1 MENQTLLDDPGQGP
15 FTRKCART
23 SLLQP
28 RRQHMEAPFPEVFEK
43 PGPGLLPEYLQILRR
58 RKGTLILIVFLGLLT
73 SLLLTLPQT
82 PIYQAR
88 ASIEIQNLNEN
99 FLNTRNVS
107 PTANDGAS
115 YVPGSDLQT
124 QARILQSESLLE
136 RVAAKVDLE
145 KKLFPEGGSGR
156 PSVWRKALGLRE
168 GPQAS
173 TRENILTLGAEDVK
187 IT

>member
-1 MENQTLLDDPGQGP
+1 MSNWGRMTSWLCPPAVAKFLRPIFFRTPSPPSWALRSIITELNMENQPLLNDPSQDP
-15 FTRKCART
+15 LTRKGASA
-23 SLLQP
+23 SLLP
-28 RRQHMEAPFPEVFEK
+28 RRRQYMDMPFPEEFEE
-43 PGPGLLPEYLQILRR
+43 PGPGLLPEYWQILRR
-58 RKGTLILIVFLGLLT
+58 RKGTLILIIFLGLLT

-88 ASIEIQNLNEN
+88 GSIEIQNLNEN

-136 RVAAKVDLE
+136 RVAAKVDL
-145 KKLFPEGGSGR
+145 
-156 PSVWRKALGLRE
+156 
-168 GPQAS
+168 
-173 TRENILTLGAEDVK
+173 
-187 IT
+187 

>member
-1 MENQTLLDDPGQGP
+1 MENQPLLDDPGQGP
-15 FTRKCART
+15 FPQMGART
-23 SLLQP
+23 SLPQQ
-28 RRQHMEAPFPEVFEK
+28 RRQQMEAPFPKVFEG
-43 PGPGLLPEYLQILRR
+43 PGPFLLLEYLQILRR
-58 RKGTLILIVFLGLLT
+58 RKGILILIVFLGLLT

-88 ASIEIQNLNEN
+88 ASIEIQNFNEN
-99 FLNTRNVS
+99 FLNMRNVR
-107 PTANDGAS
+107 PTADDRAS

-156 PSVWRKALGLRE
+156 LSAWRRALGLRE
-168 GPQAS
+168 GTKAS
-173 TRENILTLGAEDVK
+173 TRENILTL
-187 IT
+187 